1 MCDPVCMGRMSPLQR
16 ETFESGV
23 GFLRRLANRSPRFK
37 VVERGGEIVI
47 VDGRLDDGEVL
58 LRVEPGLQAERV
70 AEYFN
75 HIGYYLLLDLVGL
88 LEDVSGTKA
97 EGKAVELLVHM
108 HLPSRSDE
116 PPQQP

>member
-1 MCDPVCMGRMSPLQR
+1 MGRMSPRQR
-16 ETFESGV
+16 ETYERGV
-23 GFLRRLANRSPRFK
+23 DFLRRLANRSPQLK
-37 VVERGGEIVI
+37 VVERDGEIVI

-58 LRVEPGLQAERV
+58 LRVEPGLQAERI

-97 EGKAVELLVHM
+97 ESKAVELLVHM
-108 HLPSRSDE
+108 HLPPAGDE
-116 PPQQP
+116 PISQL